1 MSPPDRSIPDSLF
14 EQASDWLFRMQDAA
28 GDPRARA
35 ALRAWLAVD
44 PRHQVAWRLACQTWK
59 ATEAL
64 APSAAASAPRRSGR
78 MRFAALA
85 LAACLAAVALF
96 PALQIRLRAD
106 LVTIAGQSGQM
117 QLADGSRVV
126 LGGDSAIRHDFS
138 ARDRSVSLLRG
149 QAYFEVTPDRTR
161 PFVVRGDGVT
171 VTVTGTAFGV
181 DLGKETTTVAV
192 AQGSVLVGVH
202 GEDFRLVPG
211 QSLAIDPVS
220 GEVRRRPIDP
230 ADVAAWRR
238 CRLVAGDQTVSSV
251 IDSIRRHYSGFIV
264 LTDSAL
270 GGHRVTGLYDLADPE
285 RALRAVISPYGGVVR
300 QVTPY
305 LLVVSAS

>member
-1 MSPPDRSIPDSLF
+1 MSRPDRPIPDRMF
-14 EQASDWLFRMQDAA
+14 EQASDWLFRMHDAA
-28 GDPRARA
+28 GEERTKA
-35 ALRAWLAVD
+35 ALQVWLGAD
-44 PRHQVAWRLACQTWK
+44 PRHQVAWRLACQAWK
-59 ATEAL
+59 ATEAV
-64 APSAAASAPRRSGR
+64 PSDVVAAVPRRRGR
-78 MRFAALA
+78 VRYAALA
-85 LAACLAAVALF
+85 LAACLAAVALV
-96 PALQIRLRAD
+96 PSLVMRVRAD
-106 LVTIAGQSGQM
+106 LVTIAGQSGQV

-126 LGGDSAIRHDFS
+126 LGGDSAISHDFS
-138 ARDRSVSLLRG
+138 AKDRSVSLWRG
-149 QAYFEVTPDRTR
+149 EAYFEVTPDRTR

-192 AQGSVLVGVH
+192 TQGSVLVGVH

-211 QSLAIDPVS
+211 QSLAIDQVS

-238 CRLVAGDQTVSSV
+238 GRLVAGDQTVSAV
-251 IDSIRRHYSGFIV
+251 VDSIRRHYSGFIV
-264 LTDSAL
+264 LTDSGL
-270 GGHRVTGLYDLADPE
+270 GGRRVTGLYDLADPE
-285 RALRAVISPYGGVVR
+285 RALRALVGPYGGVVR